1 VGAAPRVAAGLTA
14 RRAVLY
20 AALLLGAALF
30 LAPIVPALWEVLSI
44 PYGTAVLNS
53 IAISVIFT
61 VVSTA
66 SSALAGFAFA
76 RRRIWWKE
84 ALFVVVLTT
93 MMVPWIVLLIP
104 QFVFFYRL
112 GLTNTWW
119 PWVLWSIQGM
129 PLQIFLFRQFFASF
143 PRELE
148 DAAETDGSSRFR
160 IFWEIFLPN
169 SKPVIAVA
177 ATWAFIFVW
186 GDFLTQDLLYISDPN
201 STLVVRLVRDIG
213 VSQGFGGQPDLAG
226 AVGGLALYSLP
237 PIVLFLLVQRHILH
251 GIAMTGLKR

>member
-1 VGAAPRVAAGLTA
+1 M
-14 RRAVLY
+14 RRLVLY
-20 AALLLGAALF
+20 SALVLGAALF
-30 LAPIVPALWEVLSI
+30 LTPILPALWGVFSV
-44 PYGTAVLNS
+44 PYAAAALNS

-61 VVSTA
+61 VGSTL

-76 RRRIWWKE
+76 RQRVWWKE
-84 ALFVVVLTT
+84 ILFLIVLGT

-104 QFVFFYRL
+104 QFVFFFRL

-129 PLQIFLFRQFFASF
+129 PLQIFLFRQFFAGF

-148 DAAETDGSSRFR
+148 DAAEVDGSSRFR
-160 IFWEIFLPN
+160 IFWDIFLPN

-177 ATWAFIFVW
+177 AVWAFVFVW

-201 STLVVRLVRDIG
+201 GTLVVRLVRDIG
-213 VSQGFGGQPDLAG
+213 LSQGFGGAPDLAG
-226 AVGGLALYSLP
+226 AVAGLALYALP
-237 PIVLFLLVQRHILH
+237 PVVLFLLVQRYIIQ
-251 GIAMTGLKR
+251 GIAMTGLKG

>member
-1 VGAAPRVAAGLTA
+1 VPA
-14 RRAVLY
+14 RRVRRGGLY
-20 AALLLGAALF
+20 AAVVLGSALF
-30 LAPIVPALWEVLSI
+30 LTPIVPALWGLVSI
-44 PYGTAVLNS
+44 PYGYAALNS
-53 IAISVIFT
+53 IAISVVFT
-61 VVSTA
+61 GVSTF
-66 SSALAGFAFA
+66 SSALAGFALA
-76 RRRIWWKE
+76 RQRVWWKE
-84 ALFVVVLTT
+84 IVFVIVLAT

-129 PLQIFLFRQFFASF
+129 PLQIFLFRQFFANF

-148 DAAETDGSSRFR
+148 DAGEMDGSSRFR

-186 GDFLTQDLLYISDPN
+186 GDFLTQDLLYLSDPN
-201 STLVVRLVRDIG
+201 STLVVRLVRDLG
-213 VSQGFGGQPDLAG
+213 LDQQGFGGSPDLAG
-226 AVGGLALYSLP
+226 SAAGLALYSVP
-237 PIVLFLLVQRHILH
+237 PIVLFLLVQRHIVQ

>member
-1 VGAAPRVAAGLTA
+1 VA
-14 RRAVLY
+14 VY
-20 AALLLGAALF
+20 AALGSGGALF
-30 LAPIVPALWEVLSI
+30 LAPIVPAVWGVFSI
-44 PYGTAVLNS
+44 PYGAAALNS

-61 VVSTA
+61 AISTF
-66 SSALAGFAFA
+66 SSALAGFGFA
-76 RRRIWWKE
+76 RQRVWWKDV
-84 ALFVVVLTT
+84 LFVAVLGT

-129 PLQIFLFRQFFASF
+129 PLQIFLFRQFFATF

-148 DAAETDGSSRFR
+148 DAAEIDGTGRFR

-169 SKPVIAVA
+169 AKPVVAVA
-177 ATWAFIFVW
+177 ATWAFLFVW
-186 GDFLTQDLLYISDPN
+186 GDFLTQDLLYVSDPN
-201 STLVVRLVRDIG
+201 GTLVVRLVRDIG
-213 VSQGFGGQPDLAG
+213 INQGFGGRPDLAG

-237 PIVLFLLVQRHILH
+237 PIVLFLFVQRYIVQ
-251 GIAMTGLKR
+251 GIALTGLKR